1 MWTVWNTLWKVT
13 PGGGSAPGAAG
24 DTRAGFARLI
34 AMRLR
39 ASLLPVTLLTLPL
52 VLLSC
57 GGSDAPSDTRDTA
70 AASSAPVAEIGRI
83 AADSFVLVVH
93 DVERFTPPETAIWR
107 AAPGHEYLALD
118 VALHNPTADS
128 IALGWST
135 IAPAVVDASGA
146 RHPFLP
152 TLVAAFEMEAP
163 RGARFDSAAYER
175 LIGGRLAAGDSVRAW
190 AWAFEVPA
198 GEPLELELFTPGETR
213 HRVAIPR

>member
-1 MWTVWNTLWKVT
+1 
-13 PGGGSAPGAAG
+13 
-24 DTRAGFARLI
+24 
-34 AMRLR
+34 MRPR
-39 ASLLPVTLLTLPL
+39 ASLVPVTLLALSL

-57 GGSDAPSDTRDTA
+57 GRRDAPSDARDTA
-70 AASSAPVAEIGRI
+70 ALPASAPPAEIGRI
-83 AADSFVLVVH
+83 VTDSFVLVVH

-135 IAPAVVDASGA
+135 IAPAVVDAGGA

-152 TLVAAFEMEAP
+152 ALVAAFEMESP
-163 RGARFDSAAYER
+163 RGARFDSTAFER

-198 GEPLELELFTPGETR
+198 GEPLELEVFAQDRTR
-213 HRVAIPR
+213 HRIAIAR